1 MDRKAVF
8 QRLGKILE
16 GIVFHDS
23 FFSELLNLI
32 SGFGFEEKV
41 FKLLLA
47 RLIALNSYGVMVTAI
62 REFENIGNGLF
73 SMHLSGHGFNLRIL
87 FSFLPNAQPVLLLA
101 FYERHGKGKTD
112 YSTYLEPALSRL
124 NEKKE
129 EYEHGYI

>member
-1 MDRKAVF
+1 MDRNTVIK
-8 QRLGKILE
+8 RLGYLLK
-16 GIVFHDS
+16 GIVFHDA

-32 SGFGFEEKV
+32 SGHGFEEKV

-62 REFENIGNGLF
+62 KEFENIGDGLF
-73 SMHLSGHGFNLRIL
+73 SMHLSGRGFNLRIL
-87 FSFLPNAQPVLLLA
+87 FAFLPNAQPVLLVA
-101 FYERHGKGKTD
+101 FYERQGKGKTD
-112 YSTYLEPALSRL
+112 YSTYLKPALSRL